1 MYGSRNLGNSKEEI
15 QASIRLVRA
24 TMKAIDMPFDD
35 SKMTFTEKME
45 TW

>member
-15 QASIRLVRA
+15 QAAIRLVRA
-24 TMKAIDMPFDD
+24 TMAAIDLPFDD
-35 SKMTFTEKME
+35 GAMTFIEKLE